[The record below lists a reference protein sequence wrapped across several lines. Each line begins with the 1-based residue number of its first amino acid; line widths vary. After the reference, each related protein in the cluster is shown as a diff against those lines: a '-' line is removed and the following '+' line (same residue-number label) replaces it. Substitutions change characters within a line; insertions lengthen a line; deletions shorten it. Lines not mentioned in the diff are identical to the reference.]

1 MVDNDRQMNESVS
14 PNHPG
19 ANHAHINRV
28 AWDATAD
35 SYQRDH
41 DPQLSDNP
49 MKWGVWGIPERTLGV
64 LGDIEGK
71 EVLELGC
78 GAAQWSIALA
88 GIGVRAVGLDL
99 SERQLAH
106 ARRLIADGGS
116 QLPLVAADGEHLPFR
131 DSSFDVVFCDYG
143 AMTFADPYATVPEV
157 SRILR
162 SGGLFAFCTTSPLFS
177 LCQPDGAEHPTSRL
191 ASDYFGLHEIR
202 YVEDGDL
209 ESVEF
214 QLPYGDWVGLF
225 RSCGFQIDD
234 LIEPRPPGDAQS
246 TYRTGEDLEWA
257 LRWPMECI
265 WKLRLP

>member
-1 MVDNDRQMNESVS
+1 MNELVS
-14 PNHPG
+14 PNQPG
-19 ANHAHINRV
+19 ANHARINRA

-41 DPQLSDNP
+41 NSQLSDNP

-64 LGDIEGK
+64 LGDVDGK

-88 GIGVRAVGLDL
+88 SVGVRPVAMDL

-106 ARRLIADGGS
+106 ARRLVSDSGS
-116 QLPLVAADGEHLPFR
+116 RVPLVAADAERLPFR

-143 AMTFADPYATVPEV
+143 AMTFADPYATIPEV
-157 SRILR
+157 ARILR
-162 SGGLFAFCTTSPLFS
+162 SGGLFAFCTTSPIFS
-177 LCQPDGAEHPTSRL
+177 LCQPDGAEHPTSEL
-191 ASDYFGLHEIR
+191 AGDYFGLHEIH
-202 YVEDGDL
+202 YVEDPEL

-214 QLPYGDWVGLF
+214 QLPYGDWVRLF
-225 RSCGFQIDD
+225 RRCGFLIDA
-234 LIEPRPPGDAQS
+234 LIEPRPPEGARS
-246 TYRTGEDLEWA
+246 TYRTHEDLEWA

-265 WKLRLP
+265 WKLRLG